1 MNRIN
6 KIAYYISLF
15 CNPLFLAPVVFTFIL
30 FTDKSL
36 SLYQQRMFTF
46 ITILFSS
53 AIPLG
58 FLLILWLRGD
68 IKSIEINTRE
78 KRVIPL
84 LLGVLHFFIGFVILW
99 ILKAPSLITGLM
111 FCYATNTL
119 VIVII
124 TLYWK
129 ISLNT
134 TGIAGPMAALFS
146 HFGWQVMP
154 FWIVIILVGI
164 SRIVLKKHTAKQVIA
179 GMVVGW
185 GLTVIQLHF
194 LFLK

>member
-6 KIAYYISLF
+6 KIAYYIYLF
-15 CNPLFLAPVVFTFIL
+15 CNHLFMA
-30 FTDKSL
+30 
-36 SLYQQRMFTF
+36 
-46 ITILFSS
+46 ILFSS

-124 TLYWK
+124 L
-129 ISLNT
+129 
-134 TGIAGPMAALFS
+134 AG
-146 HFGWQVMP
+146 
-154 FWIVIILVGI
+154 LV
-164 SRIVLKKHTAKQVIA
+164 SRSYV
-179 GMVVGW
+179 
-185 GLTVIQLHF
+185 
-194 LFLK
+194 